1 MKVSIFTDASCI
13 GNSSG
18 FAFYIG
24 CTAGKIQKAG
34 KLKTETG
41 DINIAEMHCLA
52 NALHCLKHCKFKP
65 VTSVHVYM
73 DALITVDYMNGVNR
87 GFKADR
93 FKTVQ
98 DEVFFL
104 MLDICIANG
113 HPIRSVNKIFSY
125 HHIRAHTGN
134 QDKLSLINNWCDVNA
149 RKYAAIKTKKR
160 KQKP

>member
-1 MKVSIFTDASCI
+1 MKISIITDASCI

-41 DINIAEMHCLA
+41 NISIAEMHCLA
-52 NALHCLKHCKFKP
+52 NALHTLKFCKFKP

-73 DALITVDYMNGVNR
+73 DAIITVDYMNDKSR
-87 GFKADR
+87 GFKGDEHKR
-93 FKTVQ
+93 IQ
-98 DEVFFL
+98 DEIFFL

-113 HPIRSVNKIFSY
+113 HPIRSVNKIFYY

-134 QDKLSLINNWCDVNA
+134 KDKLSLINNWCDVNA
-149 RKYAAIKTKKR
+149 RKYAVIKPKKN